1 MSLRLGL
8 VRLKYEPGGGAET
21 TLDLLARGLAGRG
34 HEVTVITTAWQGQ
47 PPAGVLVRRVEA
59 LGRGARR
66 LLGFAQAAGAA
77 ARELGLDAWLSLER
91 TPGAPVLRAGDGVHA
106 AWLERRRPYEGFLKR
121 LSFGVNPLH
130 RAFLDLERRALT
142 HPDLRLVIANS
153 QLVADELLRFYGLG
167 PERVRVIRNPVD
179 QARLDPARD
188 PAVRLAARAE
198 LGLTEDQPM
207 LLFLGSGFERKGL
220 AFAIRALVN
229 LPEVRLLVAGRDR
242 GAPYQRLAQRLG
254 LAGRV
259 RFLGGR
265 ADAPRLI
272 AACDGLLLPTIYD
285 PCANACL
292 EALHLGRPVV
302 TTLANGA
309 SELVRMGVNGALVS
323 DPADAA
329 ELARACR
336 IALDLGWPVAAQLP
350 PAGPWLDQVE
360 RVLAQAAAKSA

>member
-8 VRLKYEPGGGAET
+8 VRLKYEPGGGAEA

-34 HEVTVITTAWQGQ
+34 HAVTVIATAWQGQ
-47 PPAGVLVRRVEA
+47 PPAGVQVRQVA
-59 LGRGARR
+59 APGRGARR

-77 ARELGLDAWLSLER
+77 ARELGLQVWLSLER
-91 TPGAPVLRAGDGVHA
+91 TPGAPLLRAGDGVHA
-106 AWLERRRPYEGFLKR
+106 AWLEHRRPYESFLKR

-153 QLVADELLRFYGLG
+153 QLVAEELRRFYGLG
-167 PERVRVIRNPVD
+167 PEMVRVIRNPVD

-188 PAVRLAARAE
+188 PAVRQAARDE
-198 LGLTEDQPM
+198 LGLAEGQPA

-220 AFAIRALVN
+220 AFALKALAG
-229 LPEVRLLVAGRDR
+229 LEGVRLLVAGRDR
-242 GAPYQRLAQRLG
+242 IAPYQRLAQGLG
-254 LAGRV
+254 VTGRV
-259 RFLGGR
+259 SFLGGR
-265 ADAPRLI
+265 SDAPRLL
-272 AACDGLLLPTIYD
+272 AACDGLVLPTIYD

-309 SELVRMGVNGALVS
+309 CELVRPGLNGVLVADPS
-323 DPADAA
+323 DSG

-336 IALDLGWPVAAQLP
+336 TALDLGWPVPADLP
-350 PAGPWLDQVE
+350 QAEPWLDQVE
-360 RVLAQAAAKSA
+360 QVLGMAVG

>member
-8 VRLKYEPGGGAET
+8 VRLKYEPGGGAEA

-34 HEVTVITTAWQGQ
+34 HEVTVIATAWQDQ
-47 PPAGVLVRRVEA
+47 PPAGVRVRQVA
-59 LGRGARR
+59 ASGRGARR
-66 LLGFAQAAGAA
+66 LLGFAQAAGET
-77 ARELGLDAWLSLER
+77 ARELGLQVWLSLER

-121 LSFGVNPLH
+121 LSFGLNPLH

-153 QLVADELLRFYGLG
+153 QLVAEELQRFYGLG

-198 LGLTEDQPM
+198 LGLGEGQPA

-220 AFAIRALVN
+220 AFAIRALAK

-242 GAPYQRLAQRLG
+242 AAPYQRLAQRLG
-254 LAGRV
+254 VAGRV
-259 RFLGGR
+259 DFLGGR
-265 ADAPRLI
+265 SDAPRLI
-272 AACDGLLLPTIYD
+272 AACDGLVLPTIYD

-292 EALHLGRPVV
+292 EALHLGRPVA

-309 SELVRMGVNGALVS
+309 SELVRPGVNGTLVADPS
-323 DPADAA
+323 DSA
-329 ELARACR
+329 ELARACQA
-336 IALDLGWPVAAQLP
+336 ILDLGWPVAAQLP
-350 PAGPWLDQVE
+350 PAELWLDQVE
-360 RVLAQAAAKSA
+360 RVLAQAAAISA